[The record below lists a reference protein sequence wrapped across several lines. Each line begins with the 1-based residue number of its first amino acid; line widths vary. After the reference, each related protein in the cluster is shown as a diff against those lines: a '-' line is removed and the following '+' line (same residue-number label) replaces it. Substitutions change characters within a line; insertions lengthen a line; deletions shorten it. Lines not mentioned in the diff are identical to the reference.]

1 LPRLKTADV
10 ATRVTAT
17 VGRRAQTPRIPGVT
31 VSQGTPKQRRVTVRF
46 RARVAAVGQ
55 ARSYAIALVPRDH
68 RRCTLGG
75 LGATIDHDV
84 AAGDRV
90 REDLWIPPDCEGTVD
105 LTVTLHQQ
113 RGAPYPTPLP
123 PGRRGDP
130 VVGSTI
136 ARLP

>member
-1 LPRLKTADV
+1 M
-10 ATRVTAT
+10 
-17 VGRRAQTPRIPGVT
+17 
-31 VSQGTPKQRRVTVRF
+31 
-46 RARVAAVGQ
+46 
-55 ARSYAIALVPRDH
+55 PRDH

-75 LGATIDHDV
+75 LGGLGATVDRDV

-90 REDLWIPPDCEGTVD
+90 REDLWLPPDCRGTVD

-113 RGAPYPTPLP
+113 RAAPSPTPLP

-130 VVGSTI
+130 VVGRTT